1 MRMRCQRVHRGKD
14 HRVTIELAVECSMTG
29 AAGNQWRAMMT
40 GVAMIK
46 IIMVRGM
53 IMIILMV
60 VIVIRDLSFNQLDP
74 FSISSLNI
82 NIEGFLF

>member
-1 MRMRCQRVHRGKD
+1 MMRRRGWVHRGKD

-53 IMIILMV
+53 IIIMIMV
-60 VIVIRDLSFNQLDP
+60 VIVIRDLSFN
-74 FSISSLNI
+74 
-82 NIEGFLF
+82 

>member
-1 MRMRCQRVHRGKD
+1 MRRRRTRLHRGKD

-46 IIMVRGM
+46 MAIIMV
-53 IMIILMV
+53 IMIMV

-82 NIEGFLF
+82 NIIGFLF

>member
-1 MRMRCQRVHRGKD
+1 MRRRRTRLHRGKD

-46 IIMVRGM
+46 MAIIMVRGIM
-53 IMIILMV
+53 IMIMV
-60 VIVIRDLSFNQLDP
+60 VIVIRDLSFN
-74 FSISSLNI
+74 
-82 NIEGFLF
+82 